1 MRYDEALLYWTVL
14 SLGNQKTTI
23 YAKLYGI
30 THGSRL
36 ECAFYFFLEVDG
48 GWVGLGVPHLG
59 YIDDWLLN

>member
-30 THGSRL
+30 MGTSVLASHGSRL
-36 ECAFYFFLEVDG
+36 ECTFY
-48 GWVGLGVPHLG
+48 
-59 YIDDWLLN
+59 